1 MSNGGKCLLYF
12 IGGLFVGAG
21 VTYLALK
28 KHFENE
34 ADETIEDV
42 KRAFGA
48 RLDEIEEE
56 RNKALGVANK
66 AIINSEG
73 YKDGKN
79 PGGREALNGN
89 GVLRGI
95 VQNSTTNAVDY
106 GSYYNR
112 GEMKDEVKETK
123 EETVEE
129 THEATG
135 EKYKEPTVLSDI
147 EIISSNEY
155 GHMVGYDFKE
165 LYLFAG
171 NNVLVDEDD
180 EVIDDPGYLL
190 GNLMET
196 SGFTS
201 DGEEEICIRNNRI
214 SSDFRI
220 TKLYQTWD
228 GPV

>member
-12 IGGLFVGAG
+12 IGGLLVGAG
-21 VTYLALK
+21 VTYLALRK
-28 KHFENE
+28 YFEDK

-95 VQNSTTNAVDY
+95 VQSSTTNAVDY
-106 GSYYNR
+106 RAYYNR
-112 GEMKDEVKETK
+112 EEMK

-129 THEATG
+129 SKEETD
-135 EKYKEPTVLSDI
+135 EKYKEPTILSDI

-190 GNLMET
+190 GNLLET
-196 SGFTS
+196 SGFSS

>member
-28 KHFENE
+28 KHFENK

-95 VQNSTTNAVDY
+95 VQSSTTNAVDY
-106 GSYYNR
+106 RAYYNR
-112 GEMKDEVKETK
+112 GEMEDEVKETK
-123 EETVEE
+123 EETD
-129 THEATG
+129 
-135 EKYKEPTVLSDI
+135 EKYKEPTILSDI

-196 SGFTS
+196 SGFDS

>member
-1 MSNGGKCLLYF
+1 MSTGGKCLLYF
-12 IGGLFVGAG
+12 IGGVFVGAG

-28 KHFENE
+28 KHFEVK

-42 KRAFGA
+42 KRAFGE
-48 RLDEIEEE
+48 RLDEIEDE
-56 RNKALGVANK
+56 RNKALGIANK
-66 AIINSEG
+66 AIISAGG
-73 YKDGKN
+73 YEDGKN
-79 PGGREALNGN
+79 PGGRDALNGS

-95 VQNSTTNAVDY
+95 VQSSTTNAVDY
-106 GSYYNR
+106 TKYYSKDGS
-112 GEMKDEVKETK
+112 EVE
-123 EETVEE
+123 EETIEE
-129 THEATG
+129 VNEMADET
-135 EKYKEPTVLSDI
+135 YKEPTVSSSI
-147 EIISSNEY
+147 ELISSNDY

-196 SGFTS
+196 SEFTS
-201 DGEEEICIRNNRI
+201 NGEEELYVRNNRI